1 MLKISRSQLEAM
13 SEHCSKNFEQ
23 RAVMHIRQAH
33 AKQCEGR
40 DDATIAKYVEALIKF
55 ARANKVVDQ
64 GHVLRLI
71 DAQMVTAF
79 SIATLTSY
87 QRFRLKQAGIDE
99 ATRVHN
105 FELALQARSNPVVIS
120 VSTDL
125 AALERQGV

>member
-55 ARANKVVDQ
+55 AREQ
-64 GHVLRLI
+64 GR
-71 DAQMVTAF
+71 
-79 SIATLTSY
+79 
-87 QRFRLKQAGIDE
+87 
-99 ATRVHN
+99 
-105 FELALQARSNPVVIS
+105 
-120 VSTDL
+120 
-125 AALERQGV
+125 

>member
-1 MLKISRSQLEAM
+1 M
-13 SEHCSKNFEQ
+13 
-23 RAVMHIRQAH
+23 
-33 AKQCEGR
+33 
-40 DDATIAKYVEALIKF
+40 
-55 ARANKVVDQ
+55 
-64 GHVLRLI
+64 LRLI